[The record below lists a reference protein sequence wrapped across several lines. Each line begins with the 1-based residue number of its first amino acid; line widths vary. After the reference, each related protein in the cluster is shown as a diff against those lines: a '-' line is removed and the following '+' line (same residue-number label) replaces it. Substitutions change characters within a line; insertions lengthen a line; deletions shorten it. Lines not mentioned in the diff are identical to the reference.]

1 MTNFKLCAASSDTS
15 TDNHTQVMESFS
27 LLETRGKIQMRIAIF
42 IDDLKIPVIMLRS
55 TYEQCSIKYIAEKY

>member
-1 MTNFKLCAASSDTS
+1 
-15 TDNHTQVMESFS
+15 
-27 LLETRGKIQMRIAIF
+27 MRIAIF